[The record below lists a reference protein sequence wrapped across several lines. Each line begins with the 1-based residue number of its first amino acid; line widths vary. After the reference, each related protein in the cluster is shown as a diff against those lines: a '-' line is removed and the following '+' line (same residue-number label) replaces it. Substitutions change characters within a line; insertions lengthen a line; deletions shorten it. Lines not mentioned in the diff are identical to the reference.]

1 MMINYGSKH
10 HHHHE
15 SCQPSAD
22 RGRRGAQVE
31 RKVGR
36 DTDDA
41 LEHTRDMPDEIHQS

>member
-1 MMINYGSKH
+1 MMMKVVNRRDD
-10 HHHHE
+10 E

>member
-36 DTDDA
+36 EVVKGDD
-41 LEHTRDMPDEIHQS
+41 ESCQPS